1 MYNMRKYL
9 LHVLIIS
16 FVFILTHTAQVA
28 SYAGD
33 IEIETYKQEVEKNPD
48 DAQAHYNLGLTYLKL
63 DMSKEAIK
71 SFKKAIRID
80 PNLTEAYYCLSTSYG
95 KLGMYKERIE
105 LWKQVTRIYP
115 DDAVAHYNLGNCYGE
130 SGMNK
135 EAIESCKQAIEIDPD
150 FADAHYNLGLSSFY
164 LNDKATALKQYE
176 ILKSLDSELA
186 NKLSNYIRRNP
197 DAMAHYNLGNAYGDS
212 GKYQEAIESYKQ
224 ALRID
229 PDYADAHFNLGYTYR
244 KLGKYQ
250 EAIESY
256 KQALRID
263 PGYADAHFNLGYA
276 YRKLGKY
283 QEALEQY
290 KFLKNLDSKL
300 ANELFD
306 MLPPAFSQGKEKIQ
320 YNLRS
325 SYRDLSVSQAQSISH
340 IAIRNTKLFGF
351 WVYSTIKHNYE
362 PKTISGDRVVIDNA
376 TGLMWHQP
384 GSSDRIK
391 WNEAK
396 GWIEDIN
403 SRGYAGYSDWRLPTV
418 EEGASLLEPNKKN
431 GHLYIDHAFNNKIR
445 SDRIWIWTGDEYGSD
460 ALWSVDFFYGG
471 IDWGDIESS
480 CSVRPVRSMK

>member
-1 MYNMRKYL
+1 M
-9 LHVLIIS
+9 
-16 FVFILTHTAQVA
+16 
-28 SYAGD
+28 
-33 IEIETYKQEVEKNPD
+33 
-48 DAQAHYNLGLTYLKL
+48 
-63 DMSKEAIK
+63 
-71 SFKKAIRID
+71 
-80 PNLTEAYYCLSTSYG
+80 
-95 KLGMYKERIE
+95 
-105 LWKQVTRIYP
+105 
-115 DDAVAHYNLGNCYGE
+115 
-130 SGMNK
+130 
-135 EAIESCKQAIEIDPD
+135 
-150 FADAHYNLGLSSFY
+150 
-164 LNDKATALKQYE
+164 
-176 ILKSLDSELA
+176 ILK
-186 NKLSNYIRRNP
+186 NKS
-197 DAMAHYNLGNAYGDS
+197 S
-212 GKYQEAIESYKQ
+212 
-224 ALRID
+224 
-229 PDYADAHFNLGYTYR
+229 
-244 KLGKYQ
+244 
-250 EAIESY
+250 
-256 KQALRID
+256 
-263 PGYADAHFNLGYA
+263 
-276 YRKLGKY
+276 
-283 QEALEQY
+283 ALEQY
-290 KFLKNLDSKL
+290 KILKNLDSKL

-480 CSVRPVRSMK
+480 CSVRPVRSVK